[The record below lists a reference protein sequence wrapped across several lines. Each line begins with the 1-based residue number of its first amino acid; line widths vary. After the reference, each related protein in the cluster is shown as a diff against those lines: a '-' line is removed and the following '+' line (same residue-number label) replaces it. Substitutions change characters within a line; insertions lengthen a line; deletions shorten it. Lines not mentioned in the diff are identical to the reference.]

1 MTQFE
6 WKDIFGDNLVSLLQE
21 RKMSQAQLAK
31 KSGVSTGMISD
42 YVNKRA
48 IPGLIAAINISY
60 ALDVGLNELVDFD
73 EMIE

>member
-1 MTQFE
+1 MTQTE
-6 WKDIFGDNLVSLLQE
+6 WKNIFGDNLISILQE
-21 RKMSQAQLAK
+21 KKMSQSQLAK

-60 ALDVGLNELVDFD
+60 ALDVGLSELVDFD
-73 EMIE
+73 ESID